1 LLITTKISFIL
12 MKHLSPAQLQEWMQE
27 KKQFVLIDV
36 REPSER
42 AAFNIGGI
50 HIPLSEV
57 ITRREE
63 LRKDEPVVIY
73 CEKGIRSS
81 LVVQRLQEMGFDNL
95 YNLTGGMTGWKK
107 EYGAAKSSL

>member
-1 LLITTKISFIL
+1 
-12 MKHLSPAQLQEWMQE
+12 MNHLSAAQLHEWMNQ
-27 KKQFVLIDV
+27 KKQFILIDV
-36 REPSER
+36 REPVER
-42 AAFNIGGI
+42 AAFDIGGI

-63 LRKDEPVVIY
+63 LRSEEPVVIY

-81 LVVQRLQEMGFDNL
+81 LVVQRLQEMGFNNL

-107 EYGAAKSSL
+107 EYGTEKSSS

>member
-1 LLITTKISFIL
+1 
-12 MKHLSPAQLQEWMQE
+12 MNHLSPAQLQEWMQE
-27 KKQFVLIDV
+27 KKPFILLDV

-42 AAFNIGGI
+42 TAFNIGGI
-50 HIPLSEV
+50 HIPLSDV

-63 LRKDEPVVIY
+63 LPREEPVVIY

-81 LVVQRLQEMGFDNL
+81 LVVQRLQELGFSNL

-107 EYGAAKSSL
+107 EYGTQNSSS